1 MAFMRASPVLALAVL
16 SCPLGAA
23 VTLPYIL
30 ADHMVL
36 QRGLPV
42 HIWGK
47 ASPGEAV
54 AVAFRGHTRNA
65 TADAA
70 GRWSVYLPPG
80 EAGGPYDLAVK
91 AANAITLKDVLVG
104 EVWIAAG
111 QSNME
116 WPVRWAAKPGAGTAA
131 ANYPRIRLV
140 RAMHKVSQYPVDNLV
155 GQMWAPCT
163 PETVSS
169 FSAAGYHFGRELHT
183 RLGVPVGLIQT
194 AWGGTPIEAWTR
206 LGAIASDPALMPV
219 FAEWASMTEEYGAGL
234 APFTRPPKDAP
245 LPKNGPGSHWMPGGL
260 FNAMIAPLAAYPI
273 RGVIWYQ
280 GESNTSTHRAP
291 LYARL
296 LQTLIRD
303 WRRAWGQ
310 GNFPFLLVQLANY
323 RSPEDLWPEVREAQR
338 QALALANTAMAAAI
352 DIGEPEN
359 IHPGNKR
366 EVGRRLALA
375 ARALVYGEKIEHSG
389 PVFRHAAREG
399 AALRVWF
406 DHAGGLAAKG
416 GAVKGF
422 EVAGAER
429 KFVAA
434 EAAIESDT
442 VLVRS
447 PSVDKPL
454 YVRYAW
460 ADNPECNLYN
470 AAGLPAAPFR
480 WEP

>member
-1 MAFMRASPVLALAVL
+1 
-16 SCPLGAA
+16 
-23 VTLPYIL
+23 
-30 ADHMVL
+30 MVI

-47 ASPGEAV
+47 ASPGEPV

-70 GRWSVYLPPG
+70 GRWGVYLPPG
-80 EAGGPYDLAVK
+80 EAGGPFELT
-91 AANAITLKDVLVG
+91 ANAITLKDVLVG
-104 EVWIAAG
+104 DVWIAAG

-116 WPVRWAAKPGAGTAA
+116 WPVSWAAKPESEMAA
-131 ANYPRIRLV
+131 ANYPRMRLV
-140 RAMHKVSQYPVDNLV
+140 RAMHKVSQFPVDNLI

-163 PETVSS
+163 PETVSK

-183 RLGVPVGLIQT
+183 RLNVPIGLVQT

-219 FAEWASMTEEYGAGL
+219 FAEWAGMTEEYGGGL
-234 APFTRPPKDAP
+234 APFTRPRAGAP
-245 LPKNGPGSHWMPGGL
+245 LPKNAPGSHWMPGGL
-260 FNAMIAPLAAYPI
+260 FNAMIAPLTAYPI

-291 LYARL
+291 QYGRL
-296 LQTLIRD
+296 LQTLVRD

-310 GNFPFLLVQLANY
+310 SNFPFLFVQLANY
-323 RSPEDLWPEVREAQR
+323 KSPEDLWPEVREAQR

-375 ARALVYGEKIEHSG
+375 ATG
-389 PVFRHAAREG
+389 
-399 AALRVWF
+399 
-406 DHAGGLAAKG
+406 GGLRR
-416 GAVKGF
+416 
-422 EVAGAER
+422 E
-429 KFVAA
+429 
-434 EAAIESDT
+434 D
-442 VLVRS
+442 
-447 PSVDKPL
+447 
-454 YVRYAW
+454 
-460 ADNPECNLYN
+460 
-470 AAGLPAAPFR
+470 
-480 WEP
+480 